1 MGPGGWTD
9 RHTHTHTHRNKTM
22 GELTFS
28 FWNATSG
35 LAFSDIS
42 LATETHLEGQR
53 KEEED
58 RGGGAGR
65 LEGVGREGLGGG
77 IVD

>member
-1 MGPGGWTD
+1 
-9 RHTHTHTHRNKTM
+9 M

-35 LAFSDIS
+35 LAFSDIF

-53 KEEED
+53 KEKKT
-58 RGGGAGR
+58 
-65 LEGVGREGLGGG
+65 EGSGELKDWRVLGERGLGVELRTEHWFLGRA
-77 IVD
+77 DE